1 MCQLVKRKS
10 TSHIKKM
17 MTICPRDASKPDHE
31 NCSSSEPATFSHVI
45 GKSFARKF
53 FPADSAD
60 APGRKNF
67 FARKD
72 GRQAHRR
79 RQVSFFSF
87 RQSKILPLP
96 AAELIQKSPDSHH
109 RLQGLFGSVIFRN
122 KKTAFPDA
130 AACPLPQTKIAA
142 AGARYEKRR
151 IFPVPWSQARREKGR
166 TRCPVP
172 QAGRIF
178 RNRYGKKTLSWTK
191 ESSRPCPCVPFPAES
206 DSGLSEY
213 SSSGFRK
220 AAERPCCR
228 THGRSPYA
236 AP

>member
-1 MCQLVKRKS
+1 MRQEKKNLLCQLVKRKS

-109 RLQGLFGSVIFRN
+109 RLQGLFRLCDFQEQKNGIPGCGSLSS
-122 KKTAFPDA
+122 TANEDCGSRGTVRKAPHIPCALVAGTAGERQDA
-130 AACPLPQTKIAA
+130 LPRS
-142 AGARYEKRR
+142 AGRTDIPK
-151 IFPVPWSQARREKGR
+151 PVREKNSQLDEGI
-166 TRCPVP
+166 
-172 QAGRIF
+172 QQ
-178 RNRYGKKTLSWTK
+178 TL
-191 ESSRPCPCVPFPAES
+191 PM
-206 DSGLSEY
+206 
-213 SSSGFRK
+213 
-220 AAERPCCR
+220 
-228 THGRSPYA
+228 RSISC
-236 AP
+236 

>member
-1 MCQLVKRKS
+1 
-10 TSHIKKM
+10 

-31 NCSSSEPATFSHVI
+31 TCSSSESATFSHVI

-96 AAELIQKSPDSHH
+96 AAELIQKSPNSHH
-109 RLQGLFGSVIFRN
+109 RLQGLFRLCDFQEQKNGIPGCGSLSSTANEDCGSRGTVRKAPHIPWPCSYTRRN
-122 KKTAFPDA
+122 ADW
-130 AACPLPQTKIAA
+130 Q
-142 AGARYEKRR
+142 
-151 IFPVPWSQARREKGR
+151 
-166 TRCPVP
+166 RCPVP

-178 RNRYGKKTLSWTK
+178 LNRYGKRTLSWTK

>member
-1 MCQLVKRKS
+1 MKFNVNLKTQFSLPLQRLPAVFLRKNMRQEKKNLLCQLVKRKS

-79 RQVSFFSF
+79 RQVSFFLSTD
-87 RQSKILPLP
+87 RNLSPSRTGR
-96 AAELIQKSPDSHH
+96 IQKSPRSHN
-109 RLQGLFGSVIFRN
+109 RLWGLFS
-122 KKTAFPDA
+122 A
-130 AACPLPQTKIAA
+130 L
-142 AGARYEKRR
+142 
-151 IFPVPWSQARREKGR
+151 
-166 TRCPVP
+166 
-172 QAGRIF
+172 
-178 RNRYGKKTLSWTK
+178 
-191 ESSRPCPCVPFPAES
+191 
-206 DSGLSEY
+206 
-213 SSSGFRK
+213 
-220 AAERPCCR
+220 
-228 THGRSPYA
+228 
-236 AP
+236 